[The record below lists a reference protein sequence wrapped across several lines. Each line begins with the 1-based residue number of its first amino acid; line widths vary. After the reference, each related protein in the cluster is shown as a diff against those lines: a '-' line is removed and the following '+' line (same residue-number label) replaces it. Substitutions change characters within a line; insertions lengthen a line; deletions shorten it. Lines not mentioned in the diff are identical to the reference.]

1 MLQRSERRHRSE
13 TAVAAQLAI
22 ARRNGA
28 SDKLLA
34 QPGRLRKHRAMDCGN
49 PQCGLCG
56 NPRRTGHKG
65 ALTVQE
71 ERQLQA
77 YRSDLKVEGAADDGE
92 DIPPND
98 TAQEP
103 RPEAALV
110 NHYDHYAPGVESE
123 GGLTD

>member
-28 SDKLLA
+28 SDKVLA

-56 NPRRTGHKG
+56 NPRHTGRKG
-65 ALTVQE
+65 ALTFQE
-71 ERQLQA
+71 ERQLSA
-77 YRSDLKVEGAADDGE
+77 FRSDLRVEGAGDE
-92 DIPPND
+92 
-98 TAQEP
+98 AQESVP
-103 RPEAALV
+103 CDQAVADALR
-110 NHYDHYAPGVESE
+110 NHYDTYAPDVESE